1 MKYQLRVKSDFDD
14 GNMGVVAIPNVWSD
28 VSNMHTHIPRNPMV
42 PNNSI
47 WHV

>member
-1 MKYQLRVKSDFDD
+1 MVKYTLTVKSDFDD
-14 GNMGVVAIPNVWSD
+14 GNMGVAMPNVWSD

-47 WHV
+47 